1 MRKFAPWVI
10 SLVLLV
16 WAVSKMLPPKESPGF
31 DVAGFGK
38 LPVLVDGRVMPM
50 DTLARLTLSEM
61 NHHGAYATASGN
73 TEQPSR
79 GLMEILMRPEHSDT
93 AKLFEVSNQEVVD
106 LFGSQD
112 AKGQFVLYS
121 FNELKPFFGEIE
133 KQAGLAAQ
141 TEAETRNPFERGII
155 KLRDSLRLYLEL
167 KNTLQAEDS
176 PDFGEEIRAFEMA
189 IQPGLQAVR
198 DRDANKPFNQHDF
211 ERILLFTQRYQNLTL
226 AKYAYAIPN
235 PQGSTENDGWQHIS
249 ESLLSGITS
258 GHVPYTATVYGRLIS
273 AYRGGDVNG
282 FNSLIR
288 EYETYLSNTIP
299 EKLNRPKFEFLFNQ
313 AQPFLQAMTLYILV
327 LVSALFSWLVW
338 PKTLSK
344 TAIILLLGAFAIH
357 TSGLITRMYLQGRP
371 PVTNLYSSAIFVGWA
386 SVLLCIILE
395 WTYKNG
401 IGSVCGAVIGFVTLL
416 IAHNLQLDGDT
427 LEMLRAVLDTN
438 GWLATHVVG
447 EALGYSAMFLAG
459 LIGIIYIGRGLFTT
473 SFDEATSKSLGRMM
487 YGVVC
492 FATLFSLVATIL
504 GGIWADQSWG
514 RFWGWDPKENGALL
528 IVLWNAITLHARWG
542 GYVRE
547 RGLALMTVFGNIITS
562 LSWFGVNMLGVG
574 LHSYGFMEQ
583 AFGPLLAFIVS
594 QLVIIGLGLI
604 PTRYWRGIQARDK
617 RSGLTQ
623 VQPVLAQSGE
633 R

>member
-1 MRKFAPWVI
+1 
-10 SLVLLV
+10 
-16 WAVSKMLPPKESPGF
+16 ML
-31 DVAGFGK
+31 
-38 LPVLVDGRVMPM
+38 
-50 DTLARLTLSEM
+50 
-61 NHHGAYATASGN
+61 Y
-73 TEQPSR
+73 
-79 GLMEILMRPEHSDT
+79 
-93 AKLFEVSNQEVVD
+93 VV
-106 LFGSQD
+106 
-112 AKGQFVLYS
+112 
-121 FNELKPFFGEIE
+121 
-133 KQAGLAAQ
+133 
-141 TEAETRNPFERGII
+141 
-155 KLRDSLRLYLEL
+155 
-167 KNTLQAEDS
+167 
-176 PDFGEEIRAFEMA
+176 
-189 IQPGLQAVR
+189 
-198 DRDANKPFNQHDF
+198 
-211 ERILLFTQRYQNLTL
+211 
-226 AKYAYAIPN
+226 
-235 PQGSTENDGWQHIS
+235 
-249 ESLLSGITS
+249 
-258 GHVPYTATVYGRLIS
+258 
-273 AYRGGDVNG
+273 
-282 FNSLIR
+282 
-288 EYETYLSNTIP
+288 
-299 EKLNRPKFEFLFNQ
+299 
-313 AQPFLQAMTLYILV
+313 V

-357 TSGLITRMYLQGRP
+357 TLGLITRMYLQGRP

-473 SFDEATSKSLGRMM
+473 SFEEATSKSLGRMM

-492 FATLFSLVATIL
+492 FATLCSLVATIL

-528 IVLWNAITLHARWG
+528 IVLWNAIILHARWG

-547 RGLALMTVFGNIITS
+547 RGLALMTVFGNIVTS

-574 LHSYGFMEQ
+574 LHSYGFMDQ

-604 PTRYWRGIQARDK
+604 PTRYWRGIQARDNPVGS
-617 RSGLTQ
+617 RSRVTDVALPQ
-623 VQPVLAQSGE
+623 A